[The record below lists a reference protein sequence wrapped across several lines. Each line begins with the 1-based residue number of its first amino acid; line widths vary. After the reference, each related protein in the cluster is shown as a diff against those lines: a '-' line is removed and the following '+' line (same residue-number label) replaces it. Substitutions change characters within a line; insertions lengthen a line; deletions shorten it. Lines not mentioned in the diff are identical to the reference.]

1 MLLPILTECIQIL
14 NKHLRS
20 LLTLH
25 LARFSKMR
33 SKHHAAWLLASLGFA
48 HSYTP
53 VYEPVTY
60 ADSTGAGITVN
71 EDHVL
76 KLSSNGV
83 TPSVI
88 ILDYGKDVE
97 GYPTF
102 NVTRRSGN
110 TSIFEMSYSETRA
123 MLDSHMVSLSL

>member
-1 MLLPILTECIQIL
+1 MAI
-14 NKHLRS
+14 
-20 LLTLH
+20 
-25 LARFSKMR
+25 
-33 SKHHAAWLLASLGFA
+33 
-48 HSYTP
+48 
-53 VYEPVTY
+53 
-60 ADSTGAGITVN
+60 N
-71 EDHVL
+71 ENHVF

-102 NVTRRSGN
+102 NVTRKSGN

-123 MLDSHMVSLSL
+123 MLDSHMVSLFLFL